1 MKLRLRGKSLL
12 CAGSVLAIAAMSACS
27 SASKAQSES
36 EKASASSAGVATGGA
51 QPTGTSPWHDPWL
64 GKADVS
70 VFLCT
75 ATDPKTEGCTGGAAT
90 ATQRDAIRAKVQGFP
105 EVREVFYESPQ
116 QAYENLKRM
125 SPEVAKNVT
134 PEALPDAFRV
144 KLRDPAQFPDNL
156 AGLRGTPG
164 IALVSPV
171 K

>member
-1 MKLRLRGKSLL
+1 MRARLRGKGLL

-27 SASKAQSES
+27 SASKAQGES
-36 EKASASSAGVATGGA
+36 GKAAASSAAATGVAEATSTG
-51 QPTGTSPWHDPWL
+51 PWHDPWL

-90 ATQRDAIRAKVQGFP
+90 ATQREAIRAKVQGFP
-105 EVREVFYESPQ
+105 EVQQVFYESSQ
-116 QAYENLKRM
+116 QAYENFKRM
-125 SPEVAKNVT
+125 RPADAKNVT
-134 PEALPDAFRV
+134 PDVLPDSFRV
-144 KLRDPAQFPDNL
+144 KLRDPAQFPYNL